1 MTGLLGE
8 NTTFITRKCVLYSS
22 TYVTVLHR
30 WKAVL
35 KVAVNLVV
43 LVPWGNSWSAEPI
56 AFSRQTLF
64 HKS

>member
-8 NTTFITRKCVLYSS
+8 NTTFITRKGVLCSS
-22 TYVTVLHR
+22 TYVAALHG

-35 KVAVNLVV
+35 KAAVNLFV
-43 LVPWGNSWSAEPI
+43 LIPWGNSWSAEPI